1 MPAWVFDVVVTIG
14 KNSAHDVPVFRLVR
28 HGLRKH
34 DLVALLVVT
43 RLTRRNDVGPIGLTA
58 LAGRHNVVQREITI
72 IERLVTVSTSV
83 EVTQVNTLTAETH
96 PFLILHVFLGHGQGR
111 HRKAALAGVN
121 IPIVVVF
128 EDCDTVKEMQTHGL
142 LPRNGAQWQE
152 AKWSVVSVKD
162 QCVAHDV
169 FSSV

>member
-1 MPAWVFDVVVTIG
+1 MLDVVVTIR

-28 HGLRKH
+28 HGLRQH

-43 RLTRRNDVGPIGLTA
+43 RLTCGNDVGPVGLTT
-58 LAGRHNVVQREITI
+58 LASWHNVVQRQVTI

-83 EVTQVNTLTAETH
+83 EVTQVNTFTAEAH
-96 PFLILHVFLGHGQGR
+96 SLLILHVFLGHGQGR
-111 HRKAALAGVN
+111 HRKAALASVN

-152 AKWSVVSVKD
+152 AKWSVVGVKD